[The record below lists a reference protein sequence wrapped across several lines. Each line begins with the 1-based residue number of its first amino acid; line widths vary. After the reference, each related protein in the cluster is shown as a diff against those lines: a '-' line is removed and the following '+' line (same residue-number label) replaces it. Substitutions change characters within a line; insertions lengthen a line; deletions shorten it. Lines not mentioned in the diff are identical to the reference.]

1 MNDSDLNII
10 ENAIASLRAQTQL
23 DVQDNWH
30 YYPEFN
36 PERDLTVINLS
47 NNQKAELN
55 NKRYIVFPQGRQVR
69 WLIQKITIP
78 HSLQEYP
85 LSGLV
90 LRLVLTWWAEDAQI
104 FIDGQLVQE
113 GDLFDSSARVL
124 ITNNAIPRQ
133 KFLVAIRLV
142 SPNHDIGA
150 LMRSC
155 LVYEKDNSELEL
167 QIDPGFVADELTILS
182 KYLTKFEP
190 EKLST
195 LATVIN
201 QINWS
206 ILQSAEE
213 TDCHLN
219 HIRQSLLPL
228 VKKIKHRK
236 FHLLGHAHL
245 DMAWLWTTAETYQ
258 VAQRTFK
265 SVLNLQQDY
274 PGLTFCHTSP
284 ALYQWI
290 EENSPD
296 IFSAIQ
302 NTVKQ
307 GRWEALGG
315 MWIEPEVNI
324 ISGESIIRQLL
335 YGQKYLTEKFGTIT
349 RVAWLP
355 DSFGF
360 PWQFPQLLKQCG
372 IDYFVTGKLHWND
385 TTKFPHGCFW
395 WESPDGTRL
404 FTLMS
409 PPNVTGVMDTNPI
422 TMTNYAVEWESQTG
436 LQDIFW
442 LPGVGDHGGGPTRDM
457 LDVAALWQ
465 KSPFFPKIRFSTATE
480 YLDKISQQYPI
491 RTQDLNSPD
500 FFSDITDADASEI
513 NSSHHSQQGAFPSHS
528 SMRVP
533 RSERTGVCTNS
544 RINVFRQR
552 GIPDSSRFADVPQFP
567 IHNSELYLELH
578 RGCYTTHAEQKRFN
592 RYCENLLYQAEL
604 FATLATLT
612 HRDRLFFAAF
622 PHCDQD
628 ITKKANSQ
636 VVSHK
641 NNTALTNSANHIK
654 QQSLSWQ
661 EQIEKAWKKLLFN
674 QFHDILPGTSIPE
687 VFTEANQEWTEAITI
702 GENVLSQS
710 LNAIASLIKLP
721 QPPDPDA
728 KPIVIFNAL
737 NWTRSQII
745 FIPIEQQNYQ
755 VYDLENNPIPSQ
767 ITDNNQLLFLAQDI
781 PSIGYRVYWLSSTL
795 ETGYIASKNTANSQ
809 PINKNFI
816 LENKYLTVKVN
827 PETGDLDSIYDQIN
841 QKEILSGQGNQL
853 QAFTDKGQYWDA
865 WNIDPEYEQK
875 ALPAATLK
883 SIQCLDNGKIQQTI
897 RVIRIIGQSEFI
909 QDYILEKHSPV
920 LKISTTV
927 DWQETHVLV
936 KAAFPLTIESDYAT
950 YEIACGAIKRLT
962 KPQTT
967 AEKAKWETSAL
978 KWVNL
983 TDEKQKYGVS
993 LLNDCKYGYD
1003 IKPKQIRITLLR
1015 SPVWPD
1021 PNSDKG
1027 KHQFTYAIY
1036 PHKESWHKAR
1046 TVHKSY
1052 ELNIPLQ
1059 VVEETK
1065 ENQLNTYLSP
1075 VGSFIDLSADNLI
1088 VMALKGDQNIG
1099 KMGDFKNII
1108 LRCYECHGETAN
1120 LALNGD
1126 LELEIIGEVNCLE
1139 EKNHQEVNTVIAP
1152 WKVKNFQLNV
1162 RS

>member
-1 MNDSDLNII
+1 MNDSDLKII
-10 ENAIASLRAQTQL
+10 ENAIAKLRKQTQL
-23 DVQDNWH
+23 DIQDNWH
-30 YYPEFN
+30 YCPEFN
-36 PERDLTVINLS
+36 PNQDLTITYLKNS
-47 NNQKAELN
+47 KKAELN
-55 NKRYIVFPQGRQVR
+55 DKKYIVFSKGRQVR
-69 WLIQKITIP
+69 WLVQKITIS
-78 HSLQEYP
+78 HSLAEYP
-85 LSGLV
+85 LSGLI

-104 FIDGQLVQE
+104 FINGKLIQE

-124 ITNNAIPRQ
+124 ITNNAIPGQ
-133 KFLVAIRLV
+133 EFLVAIRLV

-150 LMRSC
+150 LMRSR
-155 LVYEKDNSELEL
+155 LVYEKDNSQLEL
-167 QIDPGFVADELTILS
+167 QIDPGFVADELTVLS

-195 LATVIN
+195 LATEIN
-201 QINWS
+201 QINWN
-206 ILQSAEE
+206 ILQNTEKTE
-213 TDCHLN
+213 HNLH
-219 HIRQSLLPL
+219 HIRQNLFPL
-228 VKKIKHRK
+228 AKNIKQRK
-236 FHLLGHAHL
+236 FNLLGHAHL
-245 DMAWLWTTAETYQ
+245 DMAWLWTTTETYE

-265 SVLNLQQDY
+265 SVLNLQQEY
-274 PGLTFCHTSP
+274 PALTFCHTSP

-290 EENSPD
+290 EKNCPD
-296 IFSAIQ
+296 IFTAIQ

-307 GRWEALGG
+307 ETWEVLGG

-335 YGQKYLTEKFGTIT
+335 YGQKYFKKKFGTTT

-395 WESPDGTRL
+395 WESPDGTKL

-409 PPNVTGVMDTNPI
+409 PPNVTGIMDTNPI

-442 LPGVGDHGGGPTRDM
+442 LPGVGDHGGGPTKDM

-465 KSPFFPKIRFSTATE
+465 KSPFFPEIEFTTATE
-480 YLDKISQQYPI
+480 YLDNISQKYPLK
-491 RTQDLNSPD
+491 TQDLNAPDSP
-500 FFSDITDADASEI
+500 SKITNISTI
-513 NSSHHSQQGAFPSHS
+513 NSISHS
-528 SMRVP
+528 S
-533 RSERTGVCTNS
+533 
-544 RINVFRQR
+544 
-552 GIPDSSRFADVPQFP
+552 FP

-612 HRDRLFFAAF
+612 NKSN
-622 PHCDQD
+622 Q
-628 ITKKANSQ
+628 
-636 VVSHK
+636 
-641 NNTALTNSANHIK
+641 NNNK
-654 QQSLSWQ
+654 EQFVSWQ
-661 EQIEKAWKKLLFN
+661 KQIEKAWKKVLFN

-687 VFTEANQEWTEAITI
+687 VFTQANQEWTEAITI
-702 GENVLSQS
+702 GERVLTQS

-721 QPPDPDA
+721 QPPVPDA

-737 NWTRSQII
+737 NWTRSQIVNI
-745 FIPIEQQNYQ
+745 SIEQQYCQ
-755 VYDLENNPIPSQ
+755 VYDLENNLIPTQ

-781 PSIGYRVYWLSSTL
+781 PSVGYRIYWLSSTL
-795 ETGYIASKNTANSQ
+795 DTQDLVSQNIAKSKT
-809 PINKNFI
+809 INKNCL
-816 LENKYLTVKVN
+816 LENQYLTVKLN
-827 PETGDLDSIYDQIN
+827 PETGDLDSIYDKIN

-883 SIQCLDNGKIQQTI
+883 SIQWLDKGKIQQTI

-909 QDYILEKHSPV
+909 QDYILEEHSPV

-950 YEIACGAIKRLT
+950 YETACGAIQRPT
-962 KPQTT
+962 KPHTA

-978 KWVNL
+978 KWVDL
-983 TDEKQKYGVS
+983 TDEKQNYGVS

-1003 IKPKQIRITLLR
+1003 IKSNQIRITLLR

-1021 PNSDKG
+1021 PNSDKE

-1036 PHKESWHKAR
+1036 PHRKSWDKAR

-1052 ELNIPLQ
+1052 VLNIPLQ
-1059 VVEETK
+1059 VVEVTQK
-1065 ENQLNTYLSP
+1065 NQPNSYLSSL
-1075 VGSFIDLSADNLI
+1075 GSFIDLSAENLI
-1088 VMALKGDQNIG
+1088 IMAIKGDENTE
-1099 KMGDFKNII
+1099 KMVESKNII
-1108 LRCYECHGETAN
+1108 LRCYECHGKTAN
-1120 LALNGD
+1120 LDLNGD
-1126 LELEIIGEVNCLE
+1126 LELEIINEINCLE
-1139 EKNHQEVNTVIAP
+1139 EKNNQEVNTVISP
-1152 WKVKNFQLNV
+1152 WKVKNFKLNV
-1162 RS
+1162 RN

>member
-1 MNDSDLNII
+1 MTNSDLIII
-10 ENAIASLRAQTQL
+10 ENAIARLRAQTQL
-23 DVQDNWH
+23 DIQDNW
-30 YYPEFN
+30 YCCLEFN
-36 PERDLTVINLS
+36 LNQDLTVINLS

-55 NKRYIVFPQGRQVR
+55 DKRYLVFPQGRQVR
-69 WLIQKITIP
+69 WLVQKITIP
-78 HSLQEYP
+78 HSLREYP
-85 LSGLV
+85 LSGLI

-104 FIDGQLVQE
+104 FINGQLVQE

-124 ITNNAIPRQ
+124 ITNHAIPGQ
-133 KFLVAIRLV
+133 EFLVAIRLV

-150 LMRSC
+150 LMRSR

-182 KYLTKFEP
+182 KYLAKFEP
-190 EKLST
+190 EKLPILVS
-195 LATVIN
+195 VIHK
-201 QINWS
+201 INWS
-206 ILQSAEE
+206 SLHRADQ
-213 TDCHLN
+213 TTKNLY

-228 VKKIKHRK
+228 AKNIKQRK
-236 FHLLGHAHL
+236 FNLLGHAHL
-245 DMAWLWTTAETYQ
+245 DMAWLWTTTETYE
-258 VAQRTFK
+258 VAQRTFQ

-274 PGLTFCHTSP
+274 PTLTFCHTSP

-290 EENSPD
+290 EENRPD
-296 IFSAIQ
+296 IFTAIQ
-302 NTVKQ
+302 NTVNQ
-307 GRWEALGG
+307 GIWEALGG

-335 YGQKYLTEKFGTIT
+335 YGQKYLTEKFGTTT

-360 PWQFPQLLKQCG
+360 PWQLPQLLKQCG

-395 WESPDGTRL
+395 WESPDGTKL

-465 KSPFFPKIRFSTATE
+465 KSPFFPEIRFSTATE
-480 YLDKISQQYPI
+480 YLDNISQQYPLK
-491 RTQDLNSPD
+491 TQDLNSPD
-500 FFSDITDADASEI
+500 SSFDIVDA
-513 NSSHHSQQGAFPSHS
+513 PSGKSFQHS
-528 SMRVP
+528 S
-533 RSERTGVCTNS
+533 
-544 RINVFRQR
+544 
-552 GIPDSSRFADVPQFP
+552 FP

-612 HRDRLFFAAF
+612 NRDRLFFAVF
-622 PHCDQD
+622 SHHDQD

-636 VVSHK
+636 VISHK
-641 NNTALTNSANHIK
+641 NNLALTNNSNHN
-654 QQSLSWQ
+654 QEQSLSWQ
-661 EQIEKAWKKLLFN
+661 GQIEKAWKKVLFN

-737 NWTRSQII
+737 NWTRSQIVS
-745 FIPIEQQNYQ
+745 IPIEQKYCQ
-755 VYDLENNPIPSQ
+755 VYDLENNPVSSQ
-767 ITDNNQLLFLAQDI
+767 IIDTNRLLFLAQDI
-781 PSIGYRVYWLSSTL
+781 PSVGYRVYWLSSTV
-795 ETGYIASKNTANSQ
+795 EKRYIASQRITELQ
-809 PINKNFI
+809 PANKNFI
-816 LENKYLTVKVN
+816 LKNKYLTVKVN
-827 PETGDLDSIYDQIN
+827 PEIGELDSIYDIVN
-841 QKEILSGQGNQL
+841 QQEILSGSGNQL

-865 WNIDPEYEQK
+865 WNIDPEYEHK

-883 SIQCLDNGKIQQTI
+883 SIQWLDNGKIQQTI
-897 RVIRIIGQSEFI
+897 RVIRIIGQSEFV
-909 QDYILEKHSPV
+909 QDYILEKNSPV

-950 YEIACGAIKRLT
+950 YEIACGAIKRPT

-967 AEKAKWETSAL
+967 AEKAKWENSAL
-978 KWVNL
+978 KWVDL
-983 TDEKQKYGVS
+983 TDDKQKYGVS

-1021 PNSDKG
+1021 PNSDRR
-1027 KHQFTYAIY
+1027 KHQFTYAIF
-1036 PHKESWHKAR
+1036 PHKGSWNNAR

-1052 ELNIPLQ
+1052 EFNIPLQ
-1059 VVEETK
+1059 VVEAIK
-1065 ENQLNTYLSP
+1065 ENQQNYLAP
-1075 VGSFIDLSADNLI
+1075 VKSFIDFSEENLI
-1088 VMALKGDQNIG
+1088 MMAIKGDENQ
-1099 KMGDFKNII
+1099 KSEKDRENII
-1108 LRCYECHGETAN
+1108 LRCYECYGKTAN
-1120 LALNGD
+1120 LSLKGD
-1126 LELEIIGEVNCLE
+1126 LNLKIIGEVNCLE
-1139 EKNHQEVNTVIAP
+1139 EDNNQKFNTKIKP
-1152 WKVKNFQLNV
+1152 WKVKNFKLHLQH
-1162 RS
+1162 

>member
-1 MNDSDLNII
+1 MNHSDLNII
-10 ENAIASLRAQTQL
+10 ENARPTVVANAIAKLRAQTQL
-23 DVQDNWH
+23 DIQDNWR
-30 YYPEFN
+30 YCSEFN
-36 PERDLTVINLS
+36 PERDLTVNNLR

-55 NKRYIVFPQGRQVR
+55 DKRYIVFPQGRQVR
-69 WLIQKITIP
+69 WLVQKITIP

-85 LSGLV
+85 LSGLI

-104 FIDGQLVQE
+104 FIDDQLVQE

-124 ITNNAIPRQ
+124 ITNNAIPGQ

-150 LMRSC
+150 LMRSR
-155 LVYEKDNSELEL
+155 LVYEKDNSQPEL

-195 LATVIN
+195 LETEIN

-206 ILQSAEE
+206 ILENAGEI
-213 TDCHLN
+213 DCHLN
-219 HIRQSLLPL
+219 VIRQSILPL
-228 VKKIKHRK
+228 AKNIKQRK
-236 FHLLGHAHL
+236 FNLLGHAHL

-290 EENSPD
+290 EENRPD
-296 IFSAIQ
+296 IFAAIQ
-302 NTVKQ
+302 NTVQQ
-307 GRWEALGG
+307 GTWEALGG

-335 YGQKYLTEKFGTIT
+335 YGQKYLTEKFGTTT

-360 PWQFPQLLKQCG
+360 PWQFPQLLKQCS

-436 LQDIFW
+436 LQEIFW

-465 KSPFFPKIRFSTATE
+465 KSPFLPEIRFSTATE
-480 YLDKISQQYPI
+480 YLDNISQQYPLK
-491 RTQDLNSPD
+491 TQDPNAADSP
-500 FFSDITDADASEI
+500 SDITNALTIKSI
-513 NSSHHSQQGAFPSHS
+513 PHS
-528 SMRVP
+528 S
-533 RSERTGVCTNS
+533 
-544 RINVFRQR
+544 
-552 GIPDSSRFADVPQFP
+552 FP

-612 HRDRLFFAAF
+612 NRDRLFFAVF
-622 PHCDQD
+622 PHRDQD

-636 VVSHK
+636 VISHK
-641 NNTALTNSANHIK
+641 NNLALTNNSNHN
-654 QQSLSWQ
+654 QEQSLSWQ
-661 EQIEKAWKKLLFN
+661 GQIEKAWKKVLFN

-702 GENVLSQS
+702 GERVLTQS
-710 LNAIASLIKLP
+710 LNAITSLIKLP
-721 QPPDPDA
+721 QPPVPDA

-737 NWTRSQII
+737 NWKRSQIVKI
-745 FIPIEQQNYQ
+745 SIEQQYCQ
-755 VYDLENNPIPSQ
+755 VYDLENNLIPTQ

-781 PSIGYRVYWLSSTL
+781 PSVGYRVYWLSSTL
-795 ETGYIASKNTANSQ
+795 DTQDLGYQNIAKSKT
-809 PINKNFI
+809 INKNCI
-816 LENKYLTVKVN
+816 LENQYLTVKLN
-827 PETGDLDSIYDQIN
+827 PETGDLDSIYDKIN

-883 SIQCLDNGKIQQTI
+883 SIQWLDNGKIQQTI

-909 QDYILEKHSPV
+909 QDYILEEHSPV

-950 YEIACGAIKRLT
+950 YETACGAIQRPT
-962 KPQTT
+962 KPHTA

-978 KWVNL
+978 KWVDL
-983 TDEKQKYGVS
+983 TDEKQNYGVS

-1003 IKPKQIRITLLR
+1003 IKSKLIRITLLR

-1021 PNSDKG
+1021 PNSDKE

-1036 PHKESWHKAR
+1036 PHRKSWDKAR

-1052 ELNIPLQ
+1052 VLNIPLQ
-1059 VVEETK
+1059 VVEVTQK
-1065 ENQLNTYLSP
+1065 NQPNTYLSSL
-1075 VGSFIDLSADNLI
+1075 GSFINLSAENLI
-1088 VMALKGDQNIG
+1088 IMAIKGDENIE
-1099 KMGDFKNII
+1099 KMVECKNII
-1108 LRCYECHGETAN
+1108 LRCYECHGKTAN

-1126 LELEIIGEVNCLE
+1126 LELEIINEINCLE
-1139 EKNHQEVNTVIAP
+1139 EKNNQEVNTVISP
-1152 WKVKNFQLNV
+1152 WKVKSFKLNV
-1162 RS
+1162 RN